1 MLYLNRK
8 KTAIPAPVFVEE
20 DRVIAAYYGHKGQ
33 AGLMIAVSD
42 DSLLL
47 NWEVVTGK
55 AVVPNVDYDRLGRPY
70 QIYDPCIWKDGD
82 FYYVLCGGW
91 ADGINP
97 L

>member
-1 MLYLNRK
+1 
-8 KTAIPAPVFVEE
+8 
-20 DRVIAAYYGHKGQ
+20 
-33 AGLMIAVSD
+33 MIAVSN

-55 AVVPNVDYDRLGRPY
+55 AVVPNVDYDELGRPY

-97 L
+97 LAEPHANNKIECLDATPCRMVDHIFVPKI